1 MDNCFE
7 IIVLTDT
14 FNIYSLK
21 NIKSKQ
27 EETASEN
34 EKEIFKIFFLFKIT
48 INYFLLVT
56 KMYC

>member
-27 EETASEN
+27 EETAS
-34 EKEIFKIFFLFKIT
+34 
-48 INYFLLVT
+48 
-56 KMYC
+56 

>member
-27 EETASEN
+27 EETASWK
-34 EKEIFKIFFLFKIT
+34 EKEIIFFQNFFFYLK
-48 INYFLLVT
+48 
-56 KMYC
+56 